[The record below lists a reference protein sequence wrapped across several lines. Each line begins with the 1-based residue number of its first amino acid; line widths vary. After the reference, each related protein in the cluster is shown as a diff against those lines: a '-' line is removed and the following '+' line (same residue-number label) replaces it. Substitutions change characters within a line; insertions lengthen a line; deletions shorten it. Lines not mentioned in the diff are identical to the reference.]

1 MKLIVNGQPRE
12 VKAQTMAELLV
23 ELGYEDVPVATALNR
38 SVIRKADRM
47 KTPLNHGDQ
56 IEILVPMQGG

>member
-1 MKLIVNGQPRE
+1 MKLIVNGTARE

-23 ELGYEDVPVATALNR
+23 ELGYDDVPVATALNR
-38 SVIRKADRM
+38 SVVRKADRAA
-47 KTPLNHGDQ
+47 TRLNHGDQ

>member
-1 MKLIVNGQPRE
+1 MKLIVNGVARD
-12 VKAQTMAELLV
+12 VKAQTMAELLI

-38 SVIRKADRM
+38 AVVRKADRV
-47 KTPLNHGDQ
+47 KTALNHGDQ

>member
-1 MKLIVNGQPRE
+1 VKLIVNGIARE
-12 VKAQTMAELLV
+12 VKAQTMAELLI

-38 SVIRKADRM
+38 SVVRKVDRA
-47 KTPLNHGDQ
+47 KTNLNHGDQ